1 MYERAVKGIVL
12 DSGHGG
18 NDPGASAN
26 GIIEKDLTL
35 KISQYMYDRFRELG
49 IPVAMTRTSDETL
62 SPTNRVDRVL
72 DAFGNGKDVIVISNH
87 INAGGGD
94 GAEVIYALRNTS
106 KLSSSILE
114 ELEKSGQNIR
124 KNYQLR
130 LPSDPSKDYYFMLRD
145 TPNTEAIIVEY
156 GFLDSPGDDVEQL
169 KNDYEKFAE
178 AVVKAVSEYAGYT
191 YEEPTVTEY
200 YTVEKGDSL
209 YKIASKFGLTV
220 SKLKEINNLT
230 TNVIKVGQVL
240 KVSEEEKAPTGDY
253 LVYKV
258 KTGDSLWKI
267 ANKYGVSVQDIKSLN
282 NLTNDMIV
290 VNETLLIPNKL
301 ENEIEET
308 YTVKAGDNLYSIAN
322 KYNTTVDN
330 LKSINNLDSDVLKI
344 GQILKIPGI
353 EVTTPNENTNETY
366 TVKAGDN
373 LYSIAN
379 KYGITVDALKNA
391 NGLTSNLINV
401 GQILIIPLEYSMYT
415 VKKGDS
421 LYKIANEYN
430 TTVEAIKTANNLT
443 SNLINVGQTLKI
455 PNKK

>member
-1 MYERAVKGIVL
+1 
-12 DSGHGG
+12 
-18 NDPGASAN
+18 
-26 GIIEKDLTL
+26 
-35 KISQYMYDRFRELG
+35 
-49 IPVAMTRTSDETL
+49 
-62 SPTNRVDRVL
+62 
-72 DAFGNGKDVIVISNH
+72 
-87 INAGGGD
+87 
-94 GAEVIYALRNTS
+94 
-106 KLSSSILE
+106 
-114 ELEKSGQNIR
+114 
-124 KNYQLR
+124 
-130 LPSDPSKDYYFMLRD
+130 MLRD